1 MKKIFGHIYLFD
13 FSSPFLGRS
22 VADREFITAL
32 IRFGSFDEYHFF
44 FESETILKDFQRHFA
59 DTIAFYAPN
68 KVKTFPLYKLE
79 EQLATTTYTVFHSS
93 DPLIEKLIYLRSN
106 FTIKEPFAI
115 TGYTHTLSSR
125 NLSPGFLLTLLQQP
139 QSCDAIICSSKCGQK
154 VMENIFDTIN
164 NSFSQAF
171 HQDIDYKGQLPHI
184 PLGITTESYNRVRK
198 DEARKKLRF
207 PAENKIILSIAR
219 LTPSSKMDYYPIL
232 DVFSRILHEYPT
244 ARLVLAGG
252 LSEEKENYLKE
263 LQVYAQQKGITDEII
278 FCPNFED
285 SYKHLLYSA
294 ADIFISPSDN
304 MQETFGITII
314 EALASGLPVVCSDW
328 DGYKE
333 LVTDGVTGYR
343 VPTIMQ
349 KSYDAIDNLSLFSL
363 NPSFIIAQYT
373 AVNQDIMTERILSL
387 MSNDRLL
394 TEMAENAKRSIVC
407 YDWSQ
412 LIPQYESL
420 WSSLKTEALLQYTPS
435 SFSLH
440 FSFYKLFSHY
450 PTYHL
455 EDTTVLSITDAGENI
470 LANRQELSINLIIK
484 NFLDFH
490 LLGSLLS
497 NLKEKPLTNADLKA
511 RHRNYTQ
518 DLVESH
524 ILWLIKYGA
533 VAYYEK
539 DFRNNFD
546 I

>member
-1 MKKIFGHIYLFD
+1 
-13 FSSPFLGRS
+13 
-22 VADREFITAL
+22 
-32 IRFGSFDEYHFF
+32 
-44 FESETILKDFQRHFA
+44 
-59 DTIAFYAPN
+59 
-68 KVKTFPLYKLE
+68 
-79 EQLATTTYTVFHSS
+79 
-93 DPLIEKLIYLRSN
+93 
-106 FTIKEPFAI
+106 
-115 TGYTHTLSSR
+115 
-125 NLSPGFLLTLLQQP
+125 
-139 QSCDAIICSSKCGQK
+139 
-154 VMENIFDTIN
+154 
-164 NSFSQAF
+164 
-171 HQDIDYKGQLPHI
+171 
-184 PLGITTESYNRVRK
+184 
-198 DEARKKLRF
+198 
-207 PAENKIILSIAR
+207 
-219 LTPSSKMDYYPIL
+219 
-232 DVFSRILHEYPT
+232 
-244 ARLVLAGG
+244 
-252 LSEEKENYLKE
+252 
-263 LQVYAQQKGITDEII
+263 
-278 FCPNFED
+278 
-285 SYKHLLYSA
+285 
-294 ADIFISPSDN
+294 
-304 MQETFGITII
+304 
-314 EALASGLPVVCSDW
+314 
-328 DGYKE
+328 
-333 LVTDGVTGYR
+333 TDGVTGYR